1 MDILTVDELP
11 PVVRGANGRGSEER
25 AALLASLTDGNNHI
39 ITGIEDRTAHNR
51 LQQRIRNLAKKHGI
65 NVTVRYNPEEQVTS
79 FGPIPV
85 KEVVAE
91 EVAEATS
98 VKNVKAKAT
107 AKSE

>member
-39 ITGIEDRTAHNR
+39 IPGVEDRTAHNR

-65 NVTVRYNPEEQVTS
+65 NITVRYNPEEKITS
-79 FGPIPV
+79 FGPITA
-85 KEVVAE
+85 KEVVE
-91 EVAEATS
+91 DEATVAAS
-98 VKNVKAKAT
+98 AKNGKTKAT